1 MNRARKA
8 VEEAYEKYIK
18 SNQTD
23 EEDMR
28 FLNGLRKIQKEEKDA
43 LIFLCAEYSED
54 IKRAAFFLGFEAG
67 IKAALELCK
76 KL

>member
-1 MNRARKA
+1 MNRARKV

-28 FLNGLRKIQKEEKDA
+28 FLNGIREIQKKGKDEM
-43 LIFLCAEYSED
+43 LFLLAEYSVD
-54 IKRAAFFLGFEAG
+54 IKRAAFLSGFEAG
-67 IKAALELCK
+67 IKTALELCK